1 MKCMSAFIRR
11 YHKPKT
17 IAFLGQRSRRPFH
30 DWITIDTQCC
40 IFLTTKE
47 GNDLI
52 LIDRSFRGRLDRR
65 HSFKP
70 GIASERAKHRLKII
84 TFARTFCT
92 TPYPQCSLCLNPLG
106 KVRVQSGH
114 CHVLRVYN
122 MLVKHRH
129 KHRRFHDRSGHHGH
143 PSGVTLSA
151 TENSWTSDIYQ

>member
-84 TFARTFCT
+84 TFARTFLYNTISAMFLVSQSIGESACPVWT
-92 TPYPQCSLCLNPLG
+92 LPCPP
-106 KVRVQSGH
+106 RVQHARETQTQAS
-114 CHVLRVYN
+114 
-122 MLVKHRH
+122 
-129 KHRRFHDRSGHHGH
+129 SI
-143 PSGVTLSA
+143 P
-151 TENSWTSDIYQ
+151 